1 MPLPVCAG
9 IDLRPLLSATL
20 IVRNEESF
28 LAGCLAS
35 LQGLADEIVVVDTGS
50 VDTTCA
56 IARAYGARLYEFPWR
71 DDFAAARNFALDRA
85 SGDWILYID
94 ADERI
99 RPFDRA
105 TLAGELAAHGLCA
118 ATLRFHPQTG
128 FTAYRELRL
137 FQRRADIRFEGE
149 IHETV
154 VPSLDRL
161 VGEQSAV
168 IGHSGLTIDHLGY
181 DGGTVRK
188 HARDLPLLQR
198 RVKVD
203 PDRAYL
209 WWHLGTIHREAGRLV
224 EAERA
229 WLSGIEAAR
238 RVPRRLAEQS
248 LCFVELAKHRLIE
261 GRNREALE
269 VIGEARARQGDNFL
283 LDCLEARAL
292 TALQR
297 CDEAFALFEKL
308 ARIDAD
314 ALVDNFAYDSSIFGA
329 GALAEAGLAL
339 FRLGR
344 YGESAAWYGRAQ
356 ALSPGNLQI
365 RAKQQLALARSLK
378 PDSDMHRHSS

>member
-1 MPLPVCAG
+1 MPLSVCSG
-9 IDLRPLLSATL
+9 TDLRPLLSATL
-20 IVRNEESF
+20 IVRDEESF

-35 LQGLADEIVVVDTGS
+35 LQGLVDEIVVVDTGS
-50 VDTTCA
+50 VDTTRA
-56 IARAYGARLYEFPWR
+56 IARTYGARLYEFPWR
-71 DDFAAARNFALDRA
+71 DDFAAARNFGLDRA

-99 RPFDRA
+99 RPFDRP
-105 TLAGELAAHGLCA
+105 TLAGELAAPGLCA
-118 ATLRFHPQTG
+118 ATLRFRPQTG

-137 FQRRADIRFEGE
+137 FRRCADIRFEGE
-149 IHETV
+149 IHETI

-161 VGEQSAV
+161 VGEQGAV
-168 IGHSGLTIDHLGY
+168 IGHSGLAIDHLGY
-181 DGGTVRK
+181 DGGTVHK

-209 WWHLGTIHREAGRLV
+209 WWHLGAIHREAGRLV

-238 RVPRRLAEQS
+238 RVTRRLAEQS

-269 VIGEARARQGDNFL
+269 VIGESRALQGGNFL

-292 TALQR
+292 AALQQ
-297 CDEAFALFEKL
+297 CDEALALFEKL

-314 ALVDNFAYDSSIFGA
+314 ELVDDFAYDRNIFGA

-344 YGESAAWYGRAQ
+344 YGESATLYGRAV
-356 ALSPGNLQI
+356 ALAPRNLEV

-378 PDSDMHRHSS
+378 PDANIHRHSR

>member
-1 MPLPVCAG
+1 MPPSVCAG
-9 IDLRPLLSATL
+9 DDPRPLLSATL
-20 IVRNEESF
+20 IVRNEEAF

-50 VDTTCA
+50 VDATRA
-56 IARAYGARLYEFPWR
+56 IARAYDARLYEFPWR
-71 DDFAAARNFALDRA
+71 DDFAAARNFALDQA

-94 ADERI
+94 ADERV

-105 TLAGELAAHGLCA
+105 TLADEFVAPGLCA

-161 VGEQSAV
+161 VGGQGAV
-168 IGHSGLTIDHLGY
+168 IGHSRLMIDHLGY

-188 HARDLPLLQR
+188 HERDLPLLQR
-198 RVKVD
+198 SVKID

-209 WWHLGTIHREAGRLV
+209 WWHLGAIHREAGRPG
-224 EAERA
+224 EAEHA

-238 RVPRRLAEQS
+238 RAPRRLAEQS

-261 GRNREALE
+261 GRNCEALE
-269 VIGEARARQGDNFL
+269 VVGEVRARQGNNFL

-292 TALQR
+292 AALQR
-297 CDEAFALFEKL
+297 CDEALAIFERL
-308 ARIDAD
+308 AGVDAD
-314 ALVDNFAYDSSIFGA
+314 ALVDDFAYDRNIFGA

-344 YGESAAWYGRAQ
+344 YSESATWYGRAQ
-356 ALSPGNLQI
+356 ALSPGSLEI
-365 RAKQQLALARSLK
+365 SAKQQLALARLLK
-378 PDSDMHRHSS
+378 SSSPRNINPF